1 VTEPEGPA
9 DGPRGAV
16 SAPRA
21 AVIGIGNPYRRDDG
35 IGPALVAALER
46 LRPPGV
52 SLTVADGEPS
62 QLLDAWSGAPL
73 AVVVD
78 AVLCEVPAPGRI
90 HRTALGPVVGGPVVG
105 GPVVAG
111 PGSRAAAASTHGL
124 GIPDAIRLAEVLGQ
138 APGRLVIMAVE
149 AADIGFGLGLS
160 PAVAGCLPELTRAVL
175 AELAADHQ
183 AAGG

>member
-1 VTEPEGPA
+1 MTEPEGPA

-90 HRTALGPVVGGPVVG
+90 HRTALGPVVAGA
-105 GPVVAG
+105 VVAG
-111 PGSRAAAASTHGL
+111 AGSRAAASTHGL

-138 APGRLVIMAVE
+138 APGRLVVMAVE

-160 PAVAGCLPELTRAVL
+160 PAVAACLPELTRAVL